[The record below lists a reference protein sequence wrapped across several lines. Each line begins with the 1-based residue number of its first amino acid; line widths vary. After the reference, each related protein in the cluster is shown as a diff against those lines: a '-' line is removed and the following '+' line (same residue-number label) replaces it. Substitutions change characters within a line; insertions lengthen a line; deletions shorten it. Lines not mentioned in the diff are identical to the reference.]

1 MSCRLLIPRITP
13 AKPEVI
19 NHKPNNV
26 MFYSISYFRE
36 DRTFAYVDTRTFQK
50 VSHALIRAGC
60 HLEAHATE
68 IRSAA
73 IIYQGKN
80 VQKVVRSVAVRNIEP
95 KFT

>member
-1 MSCRLLIPRITP
+1 
-13 AKPEVI
+13 
-19 NHKPNNV
+19 

-36 DRTFAYVDTRTFQK
+36 DKTFAYVDTRTFQK
-50 VSHALIRAGC
+50 VSHALMRAVF

>member
-1 MSCRLLIPRITP
+1 MLCRLLNPRITP
-13 AKPEVI
+13 PQAEVI
-19 NHKPNNV
+19 NPKPNNV

-36 DRTFAYVDTRTFQK
+36 DRTFAYVDSRTFQK
-50 VSHALIRAGC
+50 VSHALMRAVF